1 MKTMTWLEVKL
12 SAHAGLAALLLG
24 GATTAALCESGA
36 ESGKAGEIIRKSRE
50 AYAALSSYSDSGT
63 VVSEMGTQTNKLSFK
78 TRLQKPN
85 QYRID
90 WTQATGVKG
99 SVWSDGNG
107 DYFLAPAAGATPQKM
122 PNLKSALSTAA
133 GGSWSASTTIPDA
146 FFNREIGD
154 IFIGPLFSGR
164 CPLVREKDQKVG
176 GVDCYVVSG
185 ELDLSKL
192 PNAEK
197 PGSETATLWIGE
209 QDF

>member
-1 MKTMTWLEVKL
+1 M
-12 SAHAGLAALLLG
+12 
-24 GATTAALCESGA
+24 ATETISWP
-36 ESGKAGEIIRKSRE
+36 R
-50 AYAALSSYSDSGT
+50 T
-63 VVSEMGTQTNKLSFK
+63 
-78 TRLQKPN
+78 
-85 QYRID
+85 
-90 WTQATGVKG
+90 
-99 SVWSDGNG
+99 
-107 DYFLAPAAGATPQKM
+107 AGATPQKM

-176 GVDCYVVSG
+176 GVNCYVVSG

-197 PGSETATLWIGE
+197 PGSETATLWIGKE
-209 QDF
+209 DLLIHQSRTRYKEKMDTSPTATDKAIDEAIKQSLEAQKKPVTPEAIAAMRPQMKAIMKQVQSTLKSGFESGIVFTQTHDHIVVNEKVPFRLFSLVE